1 MRYTKDFQDRI
12 GVSFQLHVM
21 LYDGNQAVGIDG
33 NIDLNSYGIG
43 GLSGHF
49 PMTIF
54 LIAETERNR
63 SDRKK
68 VHFPEKFSERVRL
81 FRLFVY
87 LCLIVDDY
95 APLAFQH
102 RANGNSDKKNRGSGT
117 TSS

>member
-54 LIAETERNR
+54 
-63 SDRKK
+63 
-68 VHFPEKFSERVRL
+68 
-81 FRLFVY
+81 
-87 LCLIVDDY
+87 
-95 APLAFQH
+95 
-102 RANGNSDKKNRGSGT
+102 
-117 TSS
+117 